1 MNDPTDRDREM
12 AQEWLSDGHGDCYRY
27 EPREDEAGRTVDSL
41 AALIARAREEGR
53 REEEE
58 RCMKAV
64 CDGCANGDEYAE
76 GYHHYGLGNKRVCH
90 AAALRE
96 GSEPTKSGGR
106 E

>member
-1 MNDPTDRDREM
+1 MLFRSWKFCHGPCDACEEEREGIVKDW
-12 AQEWLSDGHGDCYRY
+12 AKLF
-27 EPREDEAGRTVDSL
+27 
-41 AALIARAREEGR
+41 ARAREEGR
-53 REEEE
+53 REEGE

-96 GSEPTKSGGR
+96 GREPTKSGGR